1 MKRAAAHCAVL
12 LAGLSAASCASKPPD
27 IAPILDIAARDCP
40 KAASL
45 AVAMPVAA
53 TQAGDSTKPITAMI
67 DEKAPCLAGD
77 DGKALYALFRLP
89 DGGPF
94 TVSLASLTLGR
105 SLFAPRA
112 DMLDDQG
119 AEVRQLPPSSFMFRG
134 TDMTVLFRSHAGE
147 RYLLVRSDVKSAG
160 KPLSRVSGS
169 VQQTALPVG
178 YGAIYIYTGSETAT
192 DTTWSLNGEVR
203 VSAVAD
209 KPGS

>member
-1 MKRAAAHCAVL
+1 MKRAAARCAVL
-12 LAGLSAASCASKPPD
+12 LAALAAASCASKPPD

-40 KAASL
+40 TAASL
-45 AVAMPVAA
+45 AVATPVAA
-53 TQAGDSTKPITAMI
+53 TQAGDSLKPVMATI
-67 DEKAPCLAGD
+67 DERAPCLAGD
-77 DGKALYALFRLP
+77 DGKSLYALFRLP

-94 TVSLASLTLGR
+94 TISLASLTLGR

-119 AEVRQLPPSSFMFRG
+119 AEIRQLPQSSFMFRG
-134 TDMTVLFRSHAGE
+134 TDLTVLFRSHAGE

-169 VQQTALPVG
+169 VQQTVVPIG
-178 YGAIYIYTGSETAT
+178 YGAVSVYTGSETST

-203 VSAVAD
+203 VSVVAD